1 MNSHF
6 FLLFSNCIQWCNDV
20 INNLMITDDCVLI
33 DEQTKRALKAWH
45 KLPVWI
51 RNTEYKNELNKAK
64 CEQNSQCK
72 PRPMSPTNRETLSSP
87 KVRITALWNF
97 PSELFG
103 PDKKK
108 KVRDVFHIMQ
118 HLQHILSYCGTVS
131 LDWLSVL
138 RLWVRITRN

>member
-6 FLLFSNCIQWCNDV
+6 FLLFSNYIQWCNDV
-20 INNLMITDDCVLI
+20 INNSMITDDCVLI
-33 DEQTKRALKAWH
+33 DERTKRALKAWH

-64 CEQNSQCK
+64 CEQNSQWR

-108 KVRDVFHIMQ
+108 KSQRCLSHNATYATYTQLLRYSKSGLVVR
-118 HLQHILSYCGTVS
+118 LKALS
-131 LDWLSVL
+131 
-138 RLWVRITRN
+138 